1 MATRSDIPSHYRHN
15 FWCLALDF
23 CFFGI
28 AMSFIGPSTVVPGLM
43 TELGA
48 SAFIIGF
55 VSTLQRAG
63 WLLPQLLA
71 ARYLADK
78 PYKKPYV
85 ILPSALS
92 RPLFLVLAGV
102 VWACGARSAKLTI
115 ELFLPLYALF
125 WIGDGLS
132 SLSWFDLLSKAIPPK
147 RRGRLTSVGQ
157 ALSGIF
163 GFLAGVAVEWVLSE
177 KGFKFPH
184 NYAALFLIGFGL
196 LALSFLSISFIKEPV
211 GQSGKNVPRWRD
223 FIPQLGNVLKH
234 NREFRRYI
242 VARQFFNLNF
252 LATPFYITHA
262 LETLQFPDQVVGRYT
277 SIGVVG
283 AVLAALLFGW
293 VNERQGT
300 KRAIEISTIVT
311 AATPLTAI
319 LIPYLFGDSSWLAWA
334 YGIVFFVL
342 NASASSMLPAWTA
355 FLLELAPEVE
365 RPAYVGLTNTING
378 ITTLFS
384 TIGGLILQWTHS
396 NYDLLF
402 LITAVGTL
410 LALPMLVNLPDPR
423 SQVK

>member
-1 MATRSDIPSHYRHN
+1 MATNSDIPSRYRHN

-23 CFFGI
+23 CLFGI
-28 AMSFIGPSTVVPGLM
+28 AMSFIGPSTVVPGLL

-71 ARYLADK
+71 ARYLANK

-85 ILPSALS
+85 ILPAALC

-102 VWACGARSAKLTI
+102 IWGLGARSAKLTI
-115 ELFLPLYALF
+115 GLFLPLYALF

-132 SLSWFDLLSKAIPPK
+132 SLSWLDLLSKTVPPK
-147 RRGRLTSVGQ
+147 RRGRLTGIGQ
-157 ALSGIF
+157 TLSGIF
-163 GFLAGVAVEWVLSE
+163 GFLAGIAVEWMLSE
-177 KGFKFPH
+177 KGPTFPN
-184 NYAALFLIGFGL
+184 NYTSLFLIGFGL
-196 LALSFLSISFIKEPV
+196 LALSFLSIFFIKEPI
-211 GQSGKNVPRWRD
+211 GHSAENVPRWRD
-223 FIPQLGNVLKH
+223 FVPQLGNVLK
-234 NREFRRYI
+234 RDRTFRRYI
-242 VARQFFNLNF
+242 ISRQFFNLNF

-262 LETLQFPDQVVGRYT
+262 LETLRLPDQVVGRYT

-293 VNERQGT
+293 INERQGT
-300 KRAIEISTIVT
+300 KRAMGISTIVT
-311 AATPLTAI
+311 AAVPITAI
-319 LIPYLFGDSSWLAWA
+319 LIPHLSGNSHWLAWT

-355 FLLELAPEVE
+355 FVLELAPEIE
-365 RPAYVGLTNTING
+365 RPVYVGLTNTING

-396 NYDLLF
+396 NYDFLF
-402 LITAVGTL
+402 LITAAGTL

-423 SQVK
+423 D